1 MAKKQKNDIELI
13 EYSMVIIGAGQT
25 GMSLAKM
32 LMRYD
37 VKILL
42 LDEMEPGIKSSL
54 DIKLFTFLANKYK
67 GIETKKFLS
76 LLSDEMEQAKVEA
89 NEPFNKKILEGSTV
103 DFLKGKPKVLSNN
116 TIEVNG
122 QTFKFKKLIFA
133 TGSYYKD
140 LVMPGLTPSMY
151 IDPGEIGMLEP
162 FVETVAIYGSDWA
175 ALELGQALT
184 KVGIKVYFVDSNVN
198 PFDDFDDEVEATL
211 KKQFKNDLM
220 SWCLE
225 TTVVN
230 HEVTSDTTIRITLKT
245 DSIERSIEVNKIITT
260 KKSPNTLSVEAPF
273 ELHKN
278 KSGAFIISSSFQM
291 KEKNNFYAIGDVNGL
306 HLYPNQGYHQAFTL
320 AQNFLEKLSKLDVYN
335 FAFSLN
341 VDPSI
346 SFYGMNKSQIE
357 YSQMPYNEFM
367 YEFKNDFKVKSKGEL
382 GRIKVFT
389 NHKHEILGA
398 LLIGDELSELIN
410 VFVVA
415 KQNNIKFHK
424 LAWLNIPFFTKS
436 EFIRDA
442 ALEYYHEFI
451 LKDKQLKT
459 KTKKFK

>member
-162 FVETVAIYGSDWA
+162 FVETVAIYGSD
-175 ALELGQALT
+175 
-184 KVGIKVYFVDSNVN
+184 
-198 PFDDFDDEVEATL
+198 
-211 KKQFKNDLM
+211 
-220 SWCLE
+220 
-225 TTVVN
+225 
-230 HEVTSDTTIRITLKT
+230 
-245 DSIERSIEVNKIITT
+245 
-260 KKSPNTLSVEAPF
+260 
-273 ELHKN
+273 
-278 KSGAFIISSSFQM
+278 
-291 KEKNNFYAIGDVNGL
+291 
-306 HLYPNQGYHQAFTL
+306 
-320 AQNFLEKLSKLDVYN
+320 
-335 FAFSLN
+335 
-341 VDPSI
+341 
-346 SFYGMNKSQIE
+346 
-357 YSQMPYNEFM
+357 
-367 YEFKNDFKVKSKGEL
+367 
-382 GRIKVFT
+382 
-389 NHKHEILGA
+389 
-398 LLIGDELSELIN
+398 
-410 VFVVA
+410 
-415 KQNNIKFHK
+415 
-424 LAWLNIPFFTKS
+424 
-436 EFIRDA
+436 
-442 ALEYYHEFI
+442 
-451 LKDKQLKT
+451 
-459 KTKKFK
+459 